1 MARCTHL
8 HATFARKIVWHFD
21 GILFTFYFLYFFR
34 RFCRIWR
41 FARIFFVLFLLI
53 FPRWRWW
60 WWWKVYGLRQWC
72 TMYVFHPTIRLY
84 PKNPNHCNNDNGYAC
99 RICEQP
105 SSQFSFSGP
114 YRRMH
119 GKINSFNF
127 RPEHQSF
134 LLSSQNVC
142 SILSFLELIEIQYR
156 CAGCVECCCCSLWL
170 PLSLST
176 SCWVAYFVGDD

>member
-1 MARCTHL
+1 MAFYL
-8 HATFARKIVWHFD
+8 HFI
-21 GILFTFYFLYFFR
+21 FY
-34 RFCRIWR
+34 
-41 FARIFFVLFLLI
+41 IFFDAFVGFGDSLAFSSFFSHLFSLDEDDDDDG
-53 FPRWRWW
+53 
-60 WWWKVYGLRQWC
+60 KSMVCDNGVQC
-72 TMYVFHPTIRLY
+72 TYFTRAIRLY

-176 SCWVAYFVGDD
+176 SC